1 MVRRVVSLVRGAP
14 LALHGTDPVLE
25 ANAYAV
31 AEAVE
36 LTVVLAGPAVE
47 LAVAGGEAPVDA
59 GIITDGHGGA
69 AGPSQP
75 PAPRDQDL
83 RGLLESGVAVY
94 VGAEDVRRLGLEPDD
109 LVAGIQVVDAATIA
123 AVLRGGDAILAW

>member
-1 MVRRVVSLVRGAP
+1 MVRRVASLVRSAP

-47 LAVAGGEAPVDA
+47 LAVAGGETVA
-59 GIITDGHGGA
+59 DGGVSREGA
-69 AGPSQP
+69 
-75 PAPRDQDL
+75 RDQDL
-83 RGLLESGVAVY
+83 QGLLESGVEVY
-94 VGAEDVRRLGLEPDD
+94 VDAEDMRRLGLGPAD
-109 LVAGIQVVDAATIA
+109 LVAGIRVVDATTIA
-123 AVLRGGDAILAW
+123 GVLRNAEAVLGW